1 VWHQLLLAP
10 LARGQTQLRWGWLLL
25 PKLLQI
31 LRLLLQMLMLMQ
43 TKGLPVTC
51 RLTPCLH
58 QHHSSSRV
66 VGQDSRL
73 PTSLLEPQLV
83 QRLAGRQDSSL
94 VLLVQQLLL
103 HTWSSARLRHP
114 LRPQRPCR

>member
-1 VWHQLLLAP
+1 MWHQLLLAP

-25 PKLLQI
+25 PK
-31 LRLLLQMLMLMQ
+31 LLQMLMLMQ

-66 VGQDSRL
+66 AGQDSRL